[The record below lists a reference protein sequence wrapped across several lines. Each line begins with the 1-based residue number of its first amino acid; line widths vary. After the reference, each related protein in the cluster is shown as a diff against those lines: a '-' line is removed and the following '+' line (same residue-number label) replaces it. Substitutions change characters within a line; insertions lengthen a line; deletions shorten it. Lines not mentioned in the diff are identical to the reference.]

1 MTGPVWDGRGRDPWL
16 PARLDA
22 RLEVA
27 RTEREIRAAVWA
39 ALSDWLVQ
47 LHRRVIRDD
56 RPPDLDA
63 VWARVPMWREA
74 VDLILNGE
82 IWKAIGAAFARLL
95 GPDFE
100 WDTRAFIVRYLAEVR
115 NRLVRIPEE
124 VYDLIAGAVSQGVN
138 LGESI
143 PELSR
148 RVDDLL
154 STTKSERW
162 PNRAVVIAR
171 TEAIGALN
179 AGRAEAFAV
188 IAEQQPDLQFERM
201 WLSTDDSR
209 TRPTHDLADG
219 QRVPV
224 SQPFIVGGFPLMFP
238 GDPTGPAQEVIQC
251 VTGDSPVSFGDFR
264 RAYRRLYR
272 GPLVTIELDSGER
285 LSGSPKHPVLTPGG
299 WVALGELDQGDDL
312 IGAPFS
318 DGSVSWRHDIER
330 EPPSAAQL
338 YDALAHSGNTSRL
351 GGRVVDFHGDGMDG
365 QVEVVTTNVHLVV
378 GHNTAHGE
386 ELEKFLLSTPDLPG
400 AAGGESSGPLLGP
413 GTSDSDVGRLGLPS
427 AFLGRHVRPLHSFG
441 LGSSPDG
448 LPSLGEAT
456 PDDRA
461 RDAERFRQSL
471 LRYSGAV
478 ALHKIVSVQVDAF
491 HGHLYNFETYSGCYI
506 VNKIISHNCRC
517 TSLLVEAGE
526 SVDLSNRQFRRTR

>member
-22 RLEVA
+22 RLEVS

-47 LHRRVIRDD
+47 LHRRVVRDD
-56 RPPDLDA
+56 RMPDLDA

-82 IWKAIGAAFARLL
+82 IWKAVGAAFKRLL
-95 GPDFE
+95 GDDFE

-138 LGESI
+138 LGEGI

-154 STTKSERW
+154 STTQSERW

-171 TEAIGALN
+171 TEAIGAMN

-188 IAEQQPDLQFERM
+188 IAEQQPDLEFERM
-201 WLSTDDSR
+201 WLATDDRR
-209 TRPTHDLADG
+209 TRETHDLADG

-224 SQPFIVGGFPLMFP
+224 GQPFIVGGFPLMFP
-238 GDPTGPAQEVIQC
+238 GDPTGPAQEIIQ
-251 VTGDSPVSFGDFR
+251 
-264 RAYRRLYR
+264 
-272 GPLVTIELDSGER
+272 
-285 LSGSPKHPVLTPGG
+285 
-299 WVALGELDQGDDL
+299 
-312 IGAPFS
+312 
-318 DGSVSWRHDIER
+318 
-330 EPPSAAQL
+330 
-338 YDALAHSGNTSRL
+338 
-351 GGRVVDFHGDGMDG
+351 
-365 QVEVVTTNVHLVV
+365 
-378 GHNTAHGE
+378 
-386 ELEKFLLSTPDLPG
+386 
-400 AAGGESSGPLLGP
+400 
-413 GTSDSDVGRLGLPS
+413 
-427 AFLGRHVRPLHSFG
+427 
-441 LGSSPDG
+441 
-448 LPSLGEAT
+448 
-456 PDDRA
+456 
-461 RDAERFRQSL
+461 
-471 LRYSGAV
+471 
-478 ALHKIVSVQVDAF
+478 
-491 HGHLYNFETYSGCYI
+491 
-506 VNKIISHNCRC
+506 CRC